1 MQNSCD
7 LLIMNASAVIPRIGI
22 IGDTNIMIEDGKI
35 KSLANSANDVS
46 ASRKIDA
53 RGKYVLPGAIDP
65 HVHYGVY
72 TPINEA
78 ARTESRSAAVG
89 GVTTMIR
96 MLRLFDD
103 YSNNN
108 ISKQLRASKGNH
120 YIDYSIHTSILQP
133 DQVRDIPYLKE
144 LGISSVKIYMNLGAD
159 LNRIHM
165 DLEPDTYRLRDGL
178 VNMTDELM
186 SSIVKESANVHST
199 ILVHAEDP
207 IVCSEQMRKAKEK
220 GMTHLEAWSYCR
232 PPYSEAQSIAKISHL
247 GRMSGSANLY
257 FVHVGSTGAIDAIL
271 AEREKGQSNYYI
283 ETCPHYL
290 THTTEFGNLT
300 GKVTPPIR
308 SKSDVQSMW
317 SALRNGIVDTIGTD
331 HVANRLEMKMGKGD
345 IWSALSGF
353 PGVATMLPVVLS
365 KGVNEDRISIERVA
379 EVTSY
384 NTAKIFGIYP
394 KKGTIQPGSD
404 ADLTVVDL
412 DLEKTITADLLQ
424 SYSDYTIYD
433 GWKLRGWPVMT
444 IVRGNIIME
453 DGQVA
458 NEALGHGVF
467 VPRPVAI
474 DQEV

>member
-1 MQNSCD
+1 MHNSCD
-7 LLIMNASAVIPRIGI
+7 LLITNASAVVPKVGVISN
-22 IGDTNIMIEDGKI
+22 TNIMIEDGKI
-35 KSLANSANDVS
+35 KSLASSVSNVS
-46 ASRKIDA
+46 ASRKVDA
-53 RGKYVLPGAIDP
+53 AGKYVLPGAIDP

-96 MLRLFDD
+96 MLRLFDG
-103 YSNNN
+103 YSNSN
-108 ISKQLRASKGNH
+108 IIKQLRASKDNH
-120 YIDYSIHTSILQP
+120 YIDYSVHASILRP
-133 DQVRDIPYLKE
+133 DQVNDISYLKE
-144 LGISSVKIYMNLGAD
+144 LGINSVKVYMNLGAD

-165 DLEPDTYRLRDGL
+165 DLEPETYQLRDGL
-178 VNMTDELM
+178 VNMKDELL
-186 SSIVKESANVHST
+186 SSIVKEGTNHHST

-207 IVCSEQMRKAKEK
+207 AVCSEYMRKAKQK
-220 GMTHLEAWSYCR
+220 GMAYLEAWSYCR
-232 PPYSEAQSIAKISHL
+232 PSYSEAQSIAKISGL
-247 GRMSGSANLY
+247 GRMSGNANLY
-257 FVHVGSTGAIDAIL
+257 FVHIGSTAAIDAIL

-290 THTTEFGNLT
+290 THTTEFGNLI

-308 SKSDVQSMW
+308 SKSDLQSMW
-317 SALRNGIVDTIGTD
+317 SSLRNGIIDTIGTD

-353 PGVATMLPVVLS
+353 PGIATMLPVLLT
-365 KGVNEDRISIERVA
+365 KGVNEDRIGIERLA

-384 NTAKIFGIYP
+384 NTARIFGLYP

-404 ADLTVVDL
+404 ADLTIVDL
-412 DLEKTITADLLQ
+412 DLEKTVTPELLQ

-444 IVRGNIIME
+444 IVRGSIIME

-458 NEALGHGVF
+458 NEALGHGEF
-467 VPRPVAI
+467 IARPVVAI
-474 DQEV
+474 T